1 MKKTVLMLMVFSIA
15 LLSSSFANAQY
26 VPSSQL
32 GLPEGAIARLSKGGI
47 HDIMYSPEGS
57 QVAATNFGGVWIYD
71 VTSGRELKLLTGQHK
86 GGVKNA
92 TYSPDGKTLATG
104 GYDKTVRLWDVQ
116 SGKNTNILKGHT
128 DTVHTLTYSPDGN
141 ILATGDFEDTI
152 RLWNPHTGKN
162 IKTFKEDTM
171 GFHTIGFSSDGNT
184 IVSAGTDGPVQFWDV
199 NESKLIRTL
208 IQYGTPIAFSPKGDT
223 VVVTANDKERME
235 NNDGSRHIVDVID
248 DSLDTVYILNV
259 ATGQPIK
266 TFYTQYHVDAIEY
279 SADGKIIATVG
290 SGGVQLWSSTTGE
303 LMRTLFNKKEGIHCI
318 AFSPDS
324 RTVATGNTEG
334 TMQWWDVDSG
344 KNIKTIT
351 GHTSFSGPRG
361 FIKYSTKGTTIAI
374 VDSREIILW
383 DANTGEYLRR
393 LKRQDGFITGLSF
406 SPDERTIASSSTDG
420 TVRLWKTDTGHLIK
434 VLVKYT
440 DSIEQLVY
448 SPDGRTIVA
457 RSIRSPTDML
467 WLWNANTGENII
479 TLKGEGR
486 GYIRS
491 FAFSPDS
498 RLLAITLKNRSIKF
512 FDTMTGQNVKS
523 FDGFGYGMLFSPDG
537 TKLTTYGLNSAHLWD
552 TFTGE
557 LINRIVSLHAFRTK
571 VIHLN
576 EKPFAITCYADRSSS
591 LWDVTAGEQIS
602 RYKMPDNVVSSLYKL
617 VNPENASAYNFEIVC
632 SPTGST
638 FATSLSDKPVRL
650 WNVVTGK
657 LIGKPIKRLKD
668 EGGFTDLM
676 YSPDGKTLA
685 TIPIDGTIRLWD
697 TSTGKHLKTLK
708 GYSIVERFF
717 TAFSPDSKTIATGHD
732 DGTVLIWNIPA
743 Q

>member
-1 MKKTVLMLMVFSIA
+1 MLMVFSIA

-26 VPSSQL
+26 VPSSQIA
-32 GLPEGAIARLSKGGI
+32 LPEGAIARLGKGDI
-47 HDIMYSPEGS
+47 HDLTYSPDGS
-57 QVAATNFGGVWIYD
+57 QVAATTLGGVWIYD
-71 VTSGRELKLLTGQHK
+71 VTSGKELKLLTGQHEGK
-86 GGVKNA
+86 VINA
-92 TYSPDGKTLATG
+92 TYSPDGKTLATV

-128 DTVHTLTYSPDGN
+128 DIVITLTYSPDGN
-141 ILATGDFEDTI
+141 ILATGDIENTL

-162 IKTFKEDTM
+162 IKTFKKDTM
-171 GFHTIGFSSDGNT
+171 DFYTIGFSSDGNT

-208 IQYGTPIAFSPKGDT
+208 KQYGTPIAFSPKDDT
-223 VVVTANDKERME
+223 VVVTANNKERME
-235 NNDGSRHIVDVID
+235 NNDGSIHIVDVVD
-248 DSLDTVYILNV
+248 DNLDIVYILDI

-266 TFYTQYHVDAIEY
+266 TLYTQYHVNAIDY

-303 LMRTLFNKKEGIHCI
+303 LRRTLFNKKEGIHCI

-334 TMQWWDVDSG
+334 MLQWWDVDSG

-351 GHTSFSGPRG
+351 GHTSFSGPSFRG
-361 FIKYSTKGTTIAI
+361 SIKYSTNGTTIAI

-393 LKRQDGFITGLSF
+393 LKRHDRFLTGLSF
-406 SPDERTIASSSTDG
+406 SPDERTIASSSIDG
-420 TVRLWKTDTGHLIK
+420 TVRLWETDTGHLIK

-440 DSIEQLVY
+440 DSIEQPVY

-457 RSIRSPTDML
+457 RSFRSPTDML

-479 TLKGEGR
+479 TLKGG
-486 GYIRS
+486 RS

-498 RLLAITLKNRSIKF
+498 RLLATTLKNRSIKV
-512 FDTMTGQNVKS
+512 FDTKTGQNVKS

-557 LINRIVSLHAFRTK
+557 LINRIVSPHAFMTQ
-571 VIHLN
+571 VIHLK
-576 EKPFAITCYADRSSS
+576 EKPFAITCYADRTSS

-602 RYKMPDNVVSSLYKL
+602 RYKMPDNVLSSLYKL
-617 VNPENASAYNFEIVC
+617 VNPENATAFNFEIVC
-632 SPTGST
+632 SPSGST
-638 FATSLSDKPVRL
+638 FATILKDKPVQL

-668 EGGFTDLM
+668 EGGFIDLI

-685 TIPIDGTIRLWD
+685 TISIDGTVRLWD

-732 DGTVLIWNIPA
+732 DGTVLLWDIPSR
-743 Q
+743 